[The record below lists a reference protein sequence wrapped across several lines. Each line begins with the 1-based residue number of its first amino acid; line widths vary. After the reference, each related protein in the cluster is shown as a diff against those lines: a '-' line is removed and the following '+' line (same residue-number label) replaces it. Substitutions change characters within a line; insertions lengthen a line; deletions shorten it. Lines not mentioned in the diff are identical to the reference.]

1 MMKQSVYLNDEA
13 KGSPQ
18 RKDKLKLPRGLL
30 ELGDA
35 HDPFVGELDWGK
47 LVPEHEALV
56 LQPVAQSKLGVGRG
70 RQVEDAGPM

>member
-1 MMKQSVYLNDEA
+1 MKQRA
-13 KGSPQ
+13 PHKGNVV
-18 RKDKLKLPRGLL
+18 KLPGGLL

-35 HDPFVGELDWGK
+35 HYPFVGELDWGK

-56 LQPVAQSKLGVGRG
+56 LQPIAQGKLGVGRG